1 MKRTLILSLGLLC
14 TACAG
19 FGSPQPNGAYVA
31 KDQRVDIAA
40 FGSEMAP
47 VYGGRDLKKL
57 ISQPGT
63 NQIASLLAGYKDG
76 CEKQV
81 EVKTDP
87 ALIPIIMG
95 LGQYVFNRS
104 LERKEKQLEALKKG
118 TVSVYSTSLVLDPGA
133 LGHYSCAIVSRHSND
148 GTLNLFVLID
158 ITTSEGLTILEPTVA
173 YAKNSVAFMAKGK
186 HDITLTLGAAV
197 LGVGKQENGLPI
209 LAATGQD
216 AKKVTKLTL
225 SSKDPTTIEDQ
236 IIIGPIPSQITNS
249 PTILRLSLTETGD
262 AGFDIDDRIAV
273 NAALKESMG
282 PALSEGLKAYLSE

>member
-1 MKRTLILSLGLLC
+1 M
-14 TACAG
+14 
-19 FGSPQPNGAYVA
+19 A
-31 KDQRVDIAA
+31 K
-40 FGSEMAP
+40 
-47 VYGGRDLKKL
+47 
-57 ISQPGT
+57 
-63 NQIASLLAGYKDG
+63 
-76 CEKQV
+76 
-81 EVKTDP
+81 
-87 ALIPIIMG
+87 
-95 LGQYVFNRS
+95 
-104 LERKEKQLEALKKG
+104 
-118 TVSVYSTSLVLDPGA
+118 
-133 LGHYSCAIVSRHSND
+133 SNA
-148 GTLNLFVLID
+148 
-158 ITTSEGLTILEPTVA
+158 TILEPTVA